1 VENDAIAILEDLVVW
16 CMEMEVV
23 ATLTAKI

>member
-1 VENDAIAILEDLVVW
+1 VENDAIAILEDLVV